1 MVHHSKS
8 ISFFRKPA
16 FLGTSLFGGFV
27 FLIFQINYWQ
37 TVYAKNVVIDVKQ
50 DSLLF
55 VRSKNHNYSNFKR
68 KDFGIYPSVALKILK
83 AIHHNP
89 NIGSLSELCAKTS
102 LDSAIILHTLN
113 DAAKHAKVKKYTLD
127 LNRADSVE
135 LESLPGIGGK
145 TARRIIK
152 YRDRLGGYINKFQL
166 LEIKYFDSSLLLNNN
181 ITFIID
187 QTSINKID
195 INHCEIALLYR
206 HPYIGKDF
214 AKIIWA
220 YKNAHFPLTV
230 NKFNEILGIPRE
242 TSVRLTPYLL
252 FRE

>member
-1 MVHHSKS
+1 MDHHSQP

-16 FLGTSLFGGFV
+16 FLGISLFGSFV

-37 TVYAKNVVIDVKQ
+37 TIYAKNIVIDVKQ
-50 DSLLF
+50 DSLVFLQ
-55 VRSKNHNYSNFKR
+55 SKNQQYSTFKKR
-68 KDFGIYPSVALKILK
+68 NFGIYPSVALKILK

-89 NIGSLSELCAKTS
+89 NLHSLSELCARTG
-102 LDSAIILHTLN
+102 LDSAIILQTLT
-113 DAAKHAKVKKYTLD
+113 DAAKQTKIKKYSID
-127 LNRADSVE
+127 LNLADSTE
-135 LESLPGIGGK
+135 FESLPGIGGK

-181 ITFIID
+181 ITFIVD
-187 QTSINKID
+187 QTAITKID
-195 INHCEIALLYR
+195 LNHCDMAILYR

-220 YKNAHFPLTV
+220 YKNAHFPLTI
-230 NKFNEILGIPRE
+230 NKFNEILGIPHE
-242 TSVRLTPYLL
+242 ISVKLTPYLI
-252 FRE
+252 FR

>member
-1 MVHHSKS
+1 MVHHSQR

-37 TVYAKNVVIDVKQ
+37 TVYAKDIFIDVKQ

-55 VRSKNHNYSNFKR
+55 VRSKNHTYSNYKR
-68 KDFGIYPSVALKILK
+68 KDFSIFPSVALKILK

-102 LDSAIILHTLN
+102 LDSAIILQTLN
-113 DAAKHAKVKKYTLD
+113 EAAKKAKVKKYNID

-145 TARRIIK
+145 TARRIIR

-166 LEIKYFDSSLLLNNN
+166 LEIKYFDSSILLNNN
-181 ITFIID
+181 IEFIID
-187 QTSINKID
+187 STAMNKMD
-195 INHCEIALLYR
+195 INHCEIATLYK
-206 HPYIGKDF
+206 HPYIGKEL

-220 YKNAHFPLTV
+220 YKNAHFPLTI
-230 NKFNEILGIPRE
+230 NKFNEILGISRE
-242 TSVRLTPYLL
+242 TCIKLKPYLI
-252 FRE
+252 FR

>member
-1 MVHHSKS
+1 MAHHSQR

-37 TVYAKNVVIDVKQ
+37 TVYAKNVFIDVKQ

-55 VRSKNHNYSNFKR
+55 VRSKNKNYSNFKR
-68 KDFGIYPSVALKILK
+68 KDFSIYPSVALKILK
-83 AIHHNP
+83 AIKHNP
-89 NIGSLSELCAKTS
+89 NIRSLSELCAKTS
-102 LDSAIILHTLN
+102 LDSAIILQTLN
-113 DAAKHAKVKKYTLD
+113 EAVKKEKVKKYNID
-127 LNRADSVE
+127 LNRADSTE
-135 LESLPGIGGK
+135 LETLPGIGGK
-145 TARRIIK
+145 TARKIIR

-166 LEIKYFDSSLLLNNN
+166 LEIKYFDSSILLNNN
-181 ITFIID
+181 ITIIID
-187 QTSINKID
+187 QTAITKID
-195 INHCEIALLYR
+195 INHCEMAILYR

-220 YKNAHFPLTV
+220 YKNTHFPLTT

-242 TSVRLTPYLL
+242 TSVKLTPYLI
-252 FRE
+252 FR

>member
-1 MVHHSKS
+1 MVHHSKR

-16 FLGTSLFGGFV
+16 FLGTSLFGVFI

-37 TVYAKNVVIDVKQ
+37 TVYAKNVFIDVTQ

-68 KDFGIYPSVALKILK
+68 KEFSIYPSVALKILK
-83 AIHHNP
+83 AIQHNP
-89 NIGSLSELCAKTS
+89 NVRSLSELCAKTS
-102 LDSAIILHTLN
+102 LDSAIILQTLN
-113 DAAKHAKVKKYTLD
+113 EAAKKAKVKKYNVD
-127 LNRADSVE
+127 LNRADSAE
-135 LESLPGIGGK
+135 FESLPGIGGK

-166 LEIKYFDSSLLLNNN
+166 LEIKYFDSSLLLNSN
-181 ITFIID
+181 ITFTVD
-187 QTSINKID
+187 QTAINKID
-195 INHCEIALLYR
+195 INHCEIAILYR
-206 HPYIGKDF
+206 HPYIGKDY
-214 AKIIWA
+214 AKTIWA

-230 NKFNEILGIPRE
+230 NKFNEILGIPHE
-242 TSVRLTPYLL
+242 TSVRLTPYLI

>member
-1 MVHHSKS
+1 MVHHSQR

-37 TVYAKNVVIDVKQ
+37 TVYAKNVFIDVKQ

-55 VRSKNHNYSNFKR
+55 VRSKNQNYSNFKR
-68 KDFGIYPSVALKILK
+68 KDFSIYPSVALKILK
-83 AIHHNP
+83 AIKHNP
-89 NIGSLSELCAKTS
+89 NIRSLSELCAKTS
-102 LDSAIILHTLN
+102 LDSAIILQTLN
-113 DAAKHAKVKKYTLD
+113 EAVKKEKVKKYNID
-127 LNRADSVE
+127 LNRADSTE

-145 TARRIIK
+145 TARRIIR

-166 LEIKYFDSSLLLNNN
+166 LEIKYFDSSILLNNN
-181 ITFIID
+181 VTFIID
-187 QTSINKID
+187 HTAITKID
-195 INHCEIALLYR
+195 INQCEMAILYR

-220 YKNAHFPLTV
+220 YKNAHFPLTM

-242 TSVRLTPYLL
+242 TSVKLTPYLI
-252 FRE
+252 FR

>member
-1 MVHHSKS
+1 MAHHSQR

-16 FLGTSLFGGFV
+16 FLGTSLFGSFV

-37 TVYAKNVVIDVKQ
+37 TVYAKNIIIDIKQ

-55 VRSKNHNYSNFKR
+55 LKSKNQNYPNFKR
-68 KDFGIYPSVALKILK
+68 KDFSIYPSVALKILK
-83 AIHHNP
+83 AIKHNP
-89 NIGSLSELCAKTS
+89 NIRSLSELCAKTS

-113 DAAKHAKVKKYTLD
+113 NASKQIKVNKYTID
-127 LNRADSVE
+127 LNRADSLE
-135 LESLPGIGGK
+135 FESLPGIGGK

-152 YRDRLGGYINKFQL
+152 YRERLGGFINKFQL

-181 ITFIID
+181 IQFILD
-187 QTSINKID
+187 QTAINKID
-195 INHCEIALLYR
+195 INYCEMAILYR
-206 HPYIGKDF
+206 HPYIGKDL

-220 YKNAHFPLTV
+220 YKKAHFPLTV

-242 TSVRLTPYLL
+242 ISVRLTPYLL
-252 FRE
+252 FRD

>member
-1 MVHHSKS
+1 MVHHSQR

-37 TVYAKNVVIDVKQ
+37 TVYAKNIFIDVKQ

-55 VRSKNHNYSNFKR
+55 VRSKNHTYSIYKR
-68 KDFGIYPSVALKILK
+68 KDFSIFPSVALKILK

-102 LDSAIILHTLN
+102 LDSAIILQTLN
-113 DAAKHAKVKKYTLD
+113 EAAKKAKVKKYNID

-145 TARRIIK
+145 TARRIIR

-166 LEIKYFDSSLLLNNN
+166 LEIKYFDSSILLNNN
-181 ITFIID
+181 IEFIID
-187 QTSINKID
+187 STAMNKMD
-195 INHCEIALLYR
+195 INHCEIATLYK
-206 HPYIGKDF
+206 HPYIGKEL

-220 YKNAHFPLTV
+220 YKNAHFPLTI
-230 NKFNEILGIPRE
+230 NKFNEILGISRE
-242 TSVRLTPYLL
+242 TCIKLKPYLI
-252 FRE
+252 FR

>member
-1 MVHHSKS
+1 MVHHSQR

-37 TVYAKNVVIDVKQ
+37 TVYAKNVFIDVKQ

-55 VRSKNHNYSNFKR
+55 VRSKNQNYSNFKR
-68 KDFGIYPSVALKILK
+68 KDFSIYPSVALKILK
-83 AIHHNP
+83 AIKHNP
-89 NIGSLSELCAKTS
+89 NIRSLSELCAKTS
-102 LDSAIILHTLN
+102 LDSAIILQTLN
-113 DAAKHAKVKKYTLD
+113 EAVKKEKVKKYNID
-127 LNRADSVE
+127 LNRADSTE

-145 TARRIIK
+145 TARRIIR

-166 LEIKYFDSSLLLNNN
+166 LEIKYFDSSILLNNN
-181 ITFIID
+181 VTFIID
-187 QTSINKID
+187 HTAITKID
-195 INHCEIALLYR
+195 INHCEMAILYR

-220 YKNAHFPLTV
+220 YKNAHFPLTM

-242 TSVRLTPYLL
+242 TSVKLTPYLI
-252 FRE
+252 FR